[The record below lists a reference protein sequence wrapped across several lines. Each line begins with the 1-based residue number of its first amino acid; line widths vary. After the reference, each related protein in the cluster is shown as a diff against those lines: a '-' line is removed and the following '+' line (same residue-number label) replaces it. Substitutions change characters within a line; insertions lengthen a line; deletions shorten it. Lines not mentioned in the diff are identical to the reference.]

1 MLKRFSPIILASG
14 LLVVAGTAKAQI
26 KPVGQAVIPPGS
38 PYSAGVLANGTLYI
52 SGLQGVDPST
62 HKLPAAFGAEV
73 KTCLDNIGGV
83 LKDAHM
89 NYSNVVSVQIF
100 LVDISQFDQFN
111 AIYKTYFN
119 PPYPAR
125 ITVTASELAH
135 GAHIEIGAVA
145 VAASTRQ
152 PEAR

>member
-1 MLKRFSPIILASG
+1 MFKRFSPIILASG
-14 LLVVAGTAKAQI
+14 LLVAAGAAKAQVE
-26 KPVGQAVIPPGS
+26 PVGQAVIPPGS

-62 HKLPAAFGAEV
+62 HKLPADFETEV

-89 NYSNVVSVQIF
+89 GYSNVVSVQIF
-100 LVDISQFDQFN
+100 LTDISQFDQFN
-111 AIYKTYFN
+111 TIYKSYFKS
-119 PPYPAR
+119 PYPTR
-125 ITVTASELAH
+125 ITATASQLAH

-145 VAASTRQ
+145 VAASTRRS
-152 PEAR
+152 EAH